1 MPQAIYRQMSA
12 AVSPA
17 VARDLDQV
25 EPRVILRP
33 AGRGGFILSLMDVVG
48 RSRRLALAYSPW
60 CICGG
65 APASYLA
72 TGEAQGRARRRPP
85 DGGAG

>member
-1 MPQAIYRQMSA
+1 LFC
-12 AVSPA
+12 
-17 VARDLDQV
+17 DL
-25 EPRVILRP
+25 L
-33 AGRGGFILSLMDVVG
+33 GTLLGGEAFILSLMDVVG
-48 RSRRLALAYSPW
+48 RSGRLALAYSPW